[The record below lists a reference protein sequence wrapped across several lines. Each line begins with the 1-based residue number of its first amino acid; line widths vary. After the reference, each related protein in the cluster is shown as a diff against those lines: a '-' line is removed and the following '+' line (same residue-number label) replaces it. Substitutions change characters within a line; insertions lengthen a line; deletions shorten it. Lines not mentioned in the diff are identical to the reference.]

1 MSGFAGFTTEFTD
14 CTDAAAIL
22 GDMLETMVHRGPASD
37 FRYAAPGICMG
48 LRSFCDKQC
57 ASPIVHNRL
66 AVVFDG
72 EIYNKEELYL
82 ELNDGSDISDVS
94 KSPDISKISGAS
106 NISDISCE
114 ELIAALYTRYGN
126 EFVKKLNGM
135 FAIVIYDTESGT
147 IFGARDPFGM
157 KPLYYAP
164 IGNNLVFASE
174 IKAILKH
181 SEYTAAFNDKV
192 LETYLS
198 FQCSVLEE
206 TFFKGIYKLMPAHTF
221 TFKSGHIEKQ
231 CYWRPTFNPA
241 AVTPDKTIDDYAADI
256 NKALSSSVAAHK
268 CSRHETGSFLAAG
281 VDSNYV
287 TALLN
292 TVKGFSVSFDYDKC
306 DDVNY
311 TNTLADILKVDNYT
325 SHITTTEC
333 WNTIPYI
340 ISCLEEPLGDISAIP
355 QYFAYK
361 NAAQYVSVTLSGE
374 GADELFGGCSIY
386 SDNLKPDNNKDAKS
400 IIKNIVSKCSKAISG
415 SRTSSGHTK
424 YNSKPRKLPLP
435 MCYTGTNSGFTAD
448 ELEKLLAKPS
458 YCNNIYG
465 ITRDYYNHLHEADDI
480 TKMQYIDINFR
491 LVNNNLLIADKLGMA
506 NSLEVRMPYLDY
518 GVYRVASTLPS
529 EYKLSPVNN
538 KLALRI
544 AAQHYLPEAVTRPK
558 PSKRSTPIAAWIRN
572 EQYYNEIKT
581 LFSSSTAK
589 KYFKTDVLMRYLN
602 DHKNYK
608 NDYSGKIWTVYMF
621 LLWHKIYFEK

>member
-14 CTDAAAIL
+14 CTDAAAML
-22 GDMLETMVHRGPASD
+22 DDMLEKMIHRGPASD

-48 LRSFCDKQC
+48 LRSFRDKQC
-57 ASPIVHNRL
+57 TSPIVHNNL

-72 EIYNKEELYL
+72 EIYNKEELYS
-82 ELNDGSDISDVS
+82 ELDTES
-94 KSPDISKISGAS
+94 A
-106 NISDISCE
+106 ISDISCE
-114 ELIAALYTRYGN
+114 ELIAALYTRYGS

-181 SEYTAAFNDKV
+181 SGYTAAFNDKA

-221 TFKSGHIEKQ
+221 TFKSGQIEKQ
-231 CYWRPTFNPA
+231 CYWRPTFSPA
-241 AVTPDKTIDDYAADI
+241 AVTNSKTIDDYAADI

-268 CSRHETGSFLAAG
+268 CSHCETGSFLAAG

-292 TVKGFSVSFDYDKC
+292 TSKGFSVSFDYDKC
-306 DDVNY
+306 DDVTY

-325 SHITTTEC
+325 SHITTAEC
-333 WNTIPYI
+333 WNAIPYI

-386 SDNLKPDNNKDAKS
+386 SDNLKPDNSKDAKN

-415 SRTSSGHTK
+415 GRASSGFTK
-424 YNSKPRKLPLP
+424 YNEKPRQLPLP
-435 MCYTGTNSGFTAD
+435 MRYTGTGSGFTAD

-465 ITRDYYNHLHEADDI
+465 ITRDYYNHLYAADNI

-518 GVYRVASTLPS
+518 GVYKVASTLPS

-544 AAQHYLPEAVTRPK
+544 AAQQYLPEAVTRPK

-572 EQYYNEIKT
+572 EQYYNEIRN
-581 LFSSSTAK
+581 LFSGSTAK
-589 KYFKTDVLMRYLN
+589 KYFKTNVLMRYLD

-608 NDYSGKIWTVYMF
+608 NDYSGRIWTVYMF